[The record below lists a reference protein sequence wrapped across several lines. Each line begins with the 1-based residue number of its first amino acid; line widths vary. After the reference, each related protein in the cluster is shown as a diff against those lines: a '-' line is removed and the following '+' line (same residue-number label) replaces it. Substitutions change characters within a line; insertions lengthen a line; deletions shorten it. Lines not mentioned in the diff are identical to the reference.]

1 LLNKSVSKVIA
12 IIEPIGDHAGLDIY
26 NIGLSEAIASNG
38 VHVRLYTNYQTVIE
52 KKLNLKT
59 DIKKYYKDIYN
70 NNSNYLIRGIRF
82 IIASLKTVVDAKIN
96 NVCLAH
102 FHIFNFSLLEL
113 FNLILFKIIRFKV
126 VATIHDIDKLSTTNS
141 KHSKVRF
148 FIFEKIIEEVLVHTE
163 HTKKELNKYFIN
175 TQIED
180 IKIVP
185 HGDMDFIYNVDIL
198 KEEARA
204 QIKINLE
211 EDEYLILFFGQV
223 KKVKGIDILL
233 KSFAKVI
240 KHQKVK
246 LLIAGKLWKNDSMEY
261 HTIVKDNNLNDK
273 VIFRLAFI
281 PAKDVPLYFKSADIV
296 VLPYKKVYNSGVLL
310 RAMDYG
316 STLIV
321 SDLAPLVNIIK
332 HGETGLVFESENVNS
347 LSQSIEDLL
356 NNKILR
362 EDLKYNAKR
371 YLDEN
376 YSWDYIGKKT
386 LDAYNLEI

>member
-1 LLNKSVSKVIA
+1 M
-12 IIEPIGDHAGLDIY
+12 
-26 NIGLSEAIASNG
+26 
-38 VHVRLYTNYQTVIE
+38 
-52 KKLNLKT
+52 
-59 DIKKYYKDIYN
+59 
-70 NNSNYLIRGIRF
+70 
-82 IIASLKTVVDAKIN
+82 
-96 NVCLAH
+96 
-102 FHIFNFSLLEL
+102 
-113 FNLILFKIIRFKV
+113 
-126 VATIHDIDKLSTTNS
+126 
-141 KHSKVRF
+141 
-148 FIFEKIIEEVLVHTE
+148 
-163 HTKKELNKYFIN
+163 NKYFIN